1 MTRITGVPRSEAGPF
16 VRLVYRL
23 MRREFGREVSPVAV
37 YAHRPRLLFGYGLF
51 EKAQQADARVDPVVR
66 ALVELK
72 AAALLQCEFCIDI
85 GSHLAREVGV
95 TEVQLLDLWRYRDS
109 EHFDERQ
116 TLALDLAVG
125 MTRTPVDV
133 PDALFARLRE
143 RFSDDEVVELVNLV
157 ALENLRSRF
166 NATFGLGAEGFSEG
180 MVCAR
185 PEAVPASGA
194 LDGRPAE
201 PATV

>member
-1 MTRITGVPRSEAGPF
+1 MTRIPGVPHNEAGPF
-16 VRLVYRL
+16 VRFVYRL
-23 MRREFGREVSPVAV
+23 TRRELGRDVSPVAM
-37 YAHRPRLLFGYGLF
+37 YAHRPRLLFGYVLF
-51 EKAQQADARVDPVVR
+51 EKAQQRDARVDRVVR

-72 AAALLQCEFCIDI
+72 AAALLHCEFCIDI

-95 TEVQLLDLWRYRDS
+95 TEAQLLDLWRYRDS

-116 TLALDLAVG
+116 MLALDLAVG

-133 PDALFARLRE
+133 PDVLFAQLRE
-143 RFSDDEVVELVNLV
+143 QFSDDELVELVNLV

-166 NATFGLGAEGFSEG
+166 NATFGFGAEGFSEG

-185 PEAVPASGA
+185 PEAATA
-194 LDGRPAE
+194 ATAAEARATE
-201 PATV
+201 PATA